1 MHRETTDTGHRT
13 QGDFPSTSHTAH
25 TRLKP
30 QTSNVKSFECY
41 THTHTHPH
49 TPFVRYDTPN
59 IIHTHQLF
67 PIKPIIKSS
76 SMDNGG
82 SMHTVWVRL
91 NAITF
96 FALSVLLGLS
106 IMAGVV
112 KMGHSNHNKPSKSRY
127 CS

>member
-1 MHRETTDTGHRT
+1 
-13 QGDFPSTSHTAH
+13 
-25 TRLKP
+25 
-30 QTSNVKSFECY
+30 
-41 THTHTHPH
+41 
-49 TPFVRYDTPN
+49 
-59 IIHTHQLF
+59 
-67 PIKPIIKSS
+67 
-76 SMDNGG
+76 
-82 SMHTVWVRL
+82 MHTVWVRL